1 LKNITQGQFKMI
13 AKTQQGLEPLLEKEL
28 AALGA
33 TNTQRLKRAVSFEG
47 DKALLYKVNL
57 HTRLALKILV
67 PFYQFKA
74 RNDKQLYDA
83 VGKIDWSTFMSI
95 NGTLAVDGLLRS
107 DFFNHSQYIA
117 LKTKDAIVD
126 QFRAKYN
133 KRPDV
138 DIINPDLRLNLHIF
152 NDDVTLSLDASNDS
166 LHKRGYREEANR
178 APLNEVTAAA
188 IVKMSGWD
196 LEEPFM
202 DAMCGSGTILIEA
215 AMLAK
220 NIPANYLRKRF
231 GFQSWPD
238 YDQSLWKSI
247 LQEATD
253 GILKD
258 KKLRIYGSDISGTT
272 LEIAKENIKHA
283 GLSNVIK
290 LEKVPFEY
298 VKVPSESGCL
308 VINPPYGER
317 LSLDEAG
324 VFYKMIGD
332 KFKKDF
338 NGWQAWVL
346 SSNQEAMKSIRLK
359 TSQRLLVFNGPL
371 ECKFHQYQMYLGT
384 KRTDKVSEENA

>member
-1 LKNITQGQFKMI
+1 M
-13 AKTQQGLEPLLEKEL
+13 
-28 AALGA
+28 
-33 TNTQRLKRAVSFEG
+33 SFEG

-57 HTRLALKILV
+57 HARLALKILV
-67 PFYQFKA
+67 PFYHFKA

-83 VGKIDWSTFMSI
+83 IGKIDWSTFMSV

-126 QFRAKYN
+126 QFRAKHN

-247 LQEATD
+247 LQEASD

-283 GLSNVIK
+283 GLSHVIK

-324 VFYKMIGD
+324 AFYKMIGD

-384 KRTDKVSEENA
+384 KRTDKISEENA